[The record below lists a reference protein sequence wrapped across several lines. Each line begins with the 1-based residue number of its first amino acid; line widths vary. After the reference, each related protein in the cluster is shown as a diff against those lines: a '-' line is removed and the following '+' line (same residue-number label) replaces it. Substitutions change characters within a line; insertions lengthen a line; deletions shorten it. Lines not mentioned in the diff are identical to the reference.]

1 MATSVVDPLDESLAA
16 DWMAFVIV
24 LEEALAVHRRRF
36 FRSYRRPLEPWH
48 EALFDELQSPEARS
62 AFGTSWVQAF
72 SGDLQPPE
80 GGRAHG
86 AEHVLRQEL
95 RGVTDMLLDLVDVP
109 PDELPQ
115 RPSKP
120 PKKRGTLGWL
130 RRRIGLR
137 EAIKAGGT
145 LLGTMKDLFDLAP
158 GWFKALIT
166 IGEEA
171 ADVAT
176 GG

>member
-1 MATSVVDPLDESLAA
+1 LATSVVDPLDESLAA

-95 RGVTDMLLDLVDVP
+95 RGVT
-109 PDELPQ
+109 E
-115 RPSKP
+115 
-120 PKKRGTLGWL
+120 RGTLGWL